1 MSVIQSFLKK
11 QIYFSEQ
18 VSKREREEKKR
29 KEKKKKKK
37 KIEKRKRGLIQ
48 TKQKN
53 PWCLSPFYVPGTVL
67 SADLWPCEVDT
78 IIIPTL
84 QVK

>member
-18 VSKREREEKKR
+18 VSKRERREETKR
-29 KEKKKKKK
+29 KEKKKK

>member
-18 VSKREREEKKR
+18 VSKREREEKKQ
-29 KEKKKKKK
+29 KEKKKKK